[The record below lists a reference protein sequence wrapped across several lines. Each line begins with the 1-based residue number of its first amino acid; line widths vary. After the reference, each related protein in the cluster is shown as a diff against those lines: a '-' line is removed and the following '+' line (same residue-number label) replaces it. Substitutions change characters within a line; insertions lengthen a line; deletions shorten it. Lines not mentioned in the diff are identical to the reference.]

1 MNKTP
6 HTYVFTHETLAS
18 AADAW
23 VKLRSEKASEKE
35 EAYLIVQAALPWFM
49 LHLKQQ
55 GNICM
60 FTNELMEKEL
70 DYWKA
75 DQLAGWPQQQTRIEE
90 TCDLIIDF
98 FHSGVVADF
107 KMIVV
112 KPLSGLT

>member
-1 MNKTP
+1 MKKP
-6 HTYVFTHETLAS
+6 LHTYVFTHDTLAS
-18 AADAW
+18 AIALW

-49 LHLKQQ
+49 QHLNQRN
-55 GNICM
+55 NICI
-60 FTNELMEKEL
+60 FTNEVMEKEL

-75 DQLAGWPQQQTRIEE
+75 DQLVGWPQQQTRIEE

-107 KMIVV
+107 KMIVIKV
-112 KPLSGLT
+112 